1 MWKYVYTT
9 SNKPQYSTGLLWINF
24 FWFKSV
30 WNCPCKSNLHK
41 KKNVGEGK
49 KEKIG
54 FKQWTHF
61 FNTHRDFYFF
71 SLNSLRCYY
80 FKFRKENRCQYVISL
95 KITSPLCMAI
105 SLFYSPHSSHFSL
118 VDRYYS
124 LFPFL
129 SRLHVLIHLLNI
141 LCRCLNFFLN
151 TVCLLGFSQT
161 AISDSLC
168 MVYS

>member
-1 MWKYVYTT
+1 MYIQPQT
-9 SNKPQYSTGLLWINF
+9 SPSIPLAYCGSIF
-24 FWFKSV
+24 FCLNLYEIVHVKV
-30 WNCPCKSNLHK
+30 ICTRKKMLGREKKRKQVSNSEH
-41 KKNVGEGK
+41 
-49 KEKIG
+49 I
-54 FKQWTHF
+54 F

-129 SRLHVLIHLLNI
+129 PRLHVLIHLLSI